1 MSFAKAIGT
10 DSSPPTTLNW
20 ISGRKRLMD
29 GFRDKTRQF
38 KFLSHT
44 RVRQSLRE
52 ADKSAL
58 N

>member
-1 MSFAKAIGT
+1 MSFPIAIGKG
-10 DSSPPTTLNW
+10 SSPPATLNR

-29 GFRDKTRQF
+29 GFRDKTRQI